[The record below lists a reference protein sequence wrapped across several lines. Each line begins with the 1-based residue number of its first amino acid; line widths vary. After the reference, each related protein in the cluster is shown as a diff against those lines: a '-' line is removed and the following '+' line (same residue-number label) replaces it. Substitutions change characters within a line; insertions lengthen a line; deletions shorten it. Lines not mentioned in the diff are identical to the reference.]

1 MSDQI
6 LKNYRNCTDIV
17 ACIEELYDNS
27 KLIVIISNKFVR
39 YEPTI
44 EHEKIYCS
52 GQVLFPYHY
61 NLIARYGYHLMP
73 KIDALLLRLT
83 EGGLFLK
90 TRVFEIYE
98 KGWLNT
104 NVSALTTIKIN
115 DDSMSSKIEE
125 KSNQIISLN
134 LSHFAGAFVI
144 FMIGHSVALFTFMA
158 ELMVR
163 RISTMYSNRFVSFS
177 IFILDPR

>member
-1 MSDQI
+1 M
-6 LKNYRNCTDIV
+6 KNYRLCRDII
-17 ACIEELYDNS
+17 ACVEELYDNS
-27 KLIVIISNKFVR
+27 EIIVIISNTFVR

-52 GQVLFPYHY
+52 GQVLFPYQY
-61 NLIARYGYHLMP
+61 NMISRFGSHLMP
-73 KIDALLLRLT
+73 KIDEILLRLI

-104 NVSALTTIKIN
+104 NVSALTKIKIN
-115 DDSMSSKIEE
+115 DDSMPSKIEE
-125 KSNQIISLN
+125 KSNQIISLQLN
-134 LSHFAGAFVI
+134 HFAGAFMV
-144 FMIGHSVALFTFMA
+144 FLIGHSVALFTFVA
-158 ELMVR
+158 EVMVQ
-163 RISTMYSNRFVSFS
+163 RISTMYSNKFVSFS